1 MTDVKKMKQITAH
14 EVARRRADKSLAAL
28 CKETGFDPSYAS
40 RIEAGE
46 IPASERY
53 RRGFAR
59 ACGVAANE
67 IFDPDTHRVLLVG
80 EPMSS
85 SSTKSSVG

>member
-1 MTDVKKMKQITAH
+1 MTTVKKLKPISPH
-14 EVARRRADKSLAAL
+14 EVARRAEGLSLRGLAAAIG
-28 CKETGFDPSYAS
+28 CDPSYAS

-59 ACGVAANE
+59 ACRVSVNE
-67 IFDPDTHRVLLVG
+67 VFDQETAKVLRNG
-80 EPMSS
+80 SP
-85 SSTKSSVG
+85 